1 MPLSIIMH
9 IQLTITGHISY
20 SRDQGTCHCPIYE
33 SERLNKNIPR
43 QIGHWTSLRI
53 FASSMYTYLQ
63 AKQENEHKIYINSIE
78 RTIQYG
84 AGAYTHTYQ
93 FGC

>member
-63 AKQENEHKIYINSIE
+63 AKQENEHIF
-78 RTIQYG
+78 IQFNMG
-84 AGAYTHTYQ
+84 CRAHTHTDQ